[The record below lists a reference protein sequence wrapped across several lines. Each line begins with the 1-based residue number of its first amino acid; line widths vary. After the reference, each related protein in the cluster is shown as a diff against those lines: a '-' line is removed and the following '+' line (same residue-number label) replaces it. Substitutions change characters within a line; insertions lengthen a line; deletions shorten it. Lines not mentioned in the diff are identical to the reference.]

1 MRALG
6 HENVVKVFAVYG
18 GEQRH
23 AIIIMEYVGSRN
35 LHHLLVERRKKHL
48 SRHLWCVFEREHLMR
63 GVEIVENI
71 NVEHV
76 QLRED

>member
-18 GEQRH
+18 VEQRY
-23 AIIIMEYVGSRN
+23 AIIMEYVGSRN
-35 LHHLLVERRKKHL
+35 LHHLLVERREKHL
-48 SRHLWCVFEREHLMR
+48 SRDLWCVFEREHLMT
-63 GVEIVENI
+63 GVEVVQNI
-71 NVEHV
+71 DVEHV

>member
-1 MRALG
+1 M
-6 HENVVKVFAVYG
+6 VKVFAVYG

-35 LHHLLVERRKKHL
+35 LHHLLVERREKHL
-48 SRHLWCVFEREHLMR
+48 SRDLWCVFEREHLMT
-63 GVEIVENI
+63 GVEVVLNI
-71 NVEHV
+71 DVEHV